1 MMSSPRFHGIAAWH
15 GIGRVAED
23 SSYYGGY
30 YYTYGY
36 HGTEPQEPPE
46 GNEV

>member
-1 MMSSPRFHGIAAWH
+1 MRSTCFHSTVAWRE
-15 GIGRVAED
+15 IGRAVQD
-23 SSYYGGY
+23 GSYYGGY
-30 YYTYGY
+30 YHTYGY